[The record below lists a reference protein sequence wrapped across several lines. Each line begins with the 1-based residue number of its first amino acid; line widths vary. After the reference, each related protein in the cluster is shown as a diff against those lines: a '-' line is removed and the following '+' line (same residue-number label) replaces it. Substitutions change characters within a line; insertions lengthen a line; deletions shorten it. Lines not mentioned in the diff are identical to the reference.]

1 MGMGDS
7 VCQAEADPCTPS
19 LHCCNGLTCEKT
31 PGGGWDMQCRASAC
45 VKASDQIY
53 DGQTCCHGA
62 MPYHANGGSYCKAIE
77 PACVKAPQQIH
88 DGQTCCEGA
97 VRVPD
102 DPYHPSEGYYCKAI
116 VLGSAPCVTAPD
128 QVNLKFQS
136 CCDGAMPY
144 HANGGTYCK
153 AMEPACVKAGDD
165 LHDGQTCCEGAM
177 PYHATGGSYCK
188 AIVLREDAEA
198 NASEESAGRNSTG
211 MMEAVANL
219 FCASIGEDCGPH
231 SLGGLH
237 WRKRCCG
244 SARCQKFVGS
254 PDGAMKCVEEHPVQ
268 PAQHCVAFNG
278 ECGGPGRQTQPCCIV
293 GFSCKKENFFSVVMK
308 CT

>member
-1 MGMGDS
+1 MPYPANPSGYYCKAIVLGS
-7 VCQAEADPCTPS
+7 APCVTPEQVNLKFQS
-19 LHCCNGLTCEKT
+19 CC
-31 PGGGWDMQCRASAC
+31 
-45 VKASDQIY
+45 
-53 DGQTCCHGA
+53 DGA
-62 MPYHANGGSYCKAIE
+62 VPYHANGGTYCKAIE

-153 AMEPACVKAGDD
+153 AMEPVCVKAGDD
-165 LHDGQTCCEGAM
+165 LHDGQACCEGAM

-188 AIVLREDAEA
+188 AIVLREDEDPEGL
-198 NASEESAGRNSTG
+198 NSNGMSAAAAGWWCTPVDGQCGG
-211 MMEAVANL
+211 ML
-219 FCASIGEDCGPH
+219 GPYKWH
-231 SLGGLH
+231 
-237 WRKRCCG
+237 KKCCG
-244 SARCQKFVGS
+244 NARCQKLFGS
-254 PDGAMKCVEEHPVQ
+254 PDGTMKCVEKHPDQ
-268 PAQHCVAFNG
+268 QC
-278 ECGGPGRQTQPCCIV
+278 
-293 GFSCKKENFFSVVMK
+293 
-308 CT
+308 